1 MSEIFYYYLIL
12 LKIINT
18 DINFVKIRSMYMTTW
33 VIFILPPPPQCS
45 PNTLWTQKDE
55 VISNLSLSS
64 ISLCLYVFCLL
75 R

>member
-33 VIFILPPPPQCS
+33 VIFILPPPPA
-45 PNTLWTQKDE
+45 
-55 VISNLSLSS
+55 
-64 ISLCLYVFCLL
+64 VFTEYSMDTEG
-75 R
+75 